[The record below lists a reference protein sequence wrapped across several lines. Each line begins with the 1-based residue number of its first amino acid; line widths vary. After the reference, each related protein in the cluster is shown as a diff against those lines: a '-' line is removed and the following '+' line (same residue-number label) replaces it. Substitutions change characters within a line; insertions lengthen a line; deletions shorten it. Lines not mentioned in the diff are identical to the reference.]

1 MNVFFRK
8 TFVWFKGSIILQRQ
22 TNINPC
28 QNRYAEFNA
37 LKILPVNEKGQDLK
51 LTQGTYARH
60 IEHSMKKHSQ
70 ISLQVLDFL
79 APQQGLEPW
88 TPWLTV
94 RCSNQLSYWGIF
106 CGMLRERLCR
116 ISVLR
121 VQIYIKI
128 FILPKVLAK
137 KWRKRSDESSEP
149 CTGSR
154 RFSPGERRVAP
165 CRTDKNKKE
174 TGAATSWYR

>member
-1 MNVFFRK
+1 MTNQKENRVVVIYNAVFVR
-8 TFVWFKGSIILQRQ
+8 SEAD
-22 TNINPC
+22 N
-28 QNRYAEFNA
+28 
-37 LKILPVNEKGQDLK
+37 
-51 LTQGTYARH
+51 
-60 IEHSMKKHSQ
+60 S
-70 ISLQVLDFL
+70 SLQYFTLFANGWYMAICMQIACAQKKRSRFISQPLDFL